1 MTGRWIDETLHEHF
15 RSSYHASRVLHEER
29 GDLQHLVLFE
39 NPTFGR
45 MLVLDGA
52 VQTTESDE
60 FIYHEMLA
68 HVPILAHGHARRV
81 LIIGGGD
88 GGMLEEVLKH
98 RAIEHVTMVEIDPAV
113 IAFSK
118 RHLPSICRDAFDD
131 PRGRVVIDDGAR
143 YVAETADRFDVVIVD
158 STDPVGP
165 GAVLFTEDFYRGCHR
180 VLRPGGILV
189 TQNGVPFLQADELVG
204 SVRAFR
210 CVFKDGACYT
220 ATVPTYTGGPMAFGW
235 ASDDLG
241 ARTTPVA
248 ALRERF
254 AAAAIDTRY
263 YTPEVHVAAFALPR
277 YIADLI
283 G

>member
-1 MTGRWIDETLHEHF
+1 MTARWIDETLHENF
-15 RSSYHASRVLHEER
+15 RSSYRASRVLHEER
-29 GDLQHLVLFE
+29 GEHQHLVLFD

-68 HVPILAHGHARRV
+68 HVPILAHGRARRV
-81 LIIGGGD
+81 LIVGGGD

-118 RHLPSICRDAFDD
+118 RHLTTICRDAFED
-131 PRGRVVIDDGAR
+131 PRAHVVIADGAR
-143 YVAETADRFDVVIVD
+143 YVADTAERFDVAIID
-158 STDPVGP
+158 STDPIGP

-180 VLRPGGILV
+180 VLNPGGILV

-204 SVRAFR
+204 SIRAFR
-210 CVFKDGACYT
+210 HIFRDAACYT

-235 ASDDLG
+235 ASDDAG
-241 ARTTPVA
+241 VRAHGIDT
-248 ALRERF
+248 LRQRY
-254 AAAAIDTRY
+254 AAAAVETRY
-263 YTPEVHVAAFALPR
+263 YTPEVHAAAFALPR
-277 YIADLI
+277 YIAQLI
-283 G
+283 R